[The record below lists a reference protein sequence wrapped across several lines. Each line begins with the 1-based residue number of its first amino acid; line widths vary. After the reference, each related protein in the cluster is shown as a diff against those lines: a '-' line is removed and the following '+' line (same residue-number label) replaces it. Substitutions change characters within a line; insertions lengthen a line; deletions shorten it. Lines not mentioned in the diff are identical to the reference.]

1 MTGWIR
7 SMTGWIRGWP
17 PVVAVLLAGGAA
29 TAGTALLLGDVVV
42 HMRFAP
48 ALGVAVL
55 AAVVAAS
62 AAVVVLVRR
71 RTEQL
76 RGWMLEES
84 REKHRRFL
92 RRLDHELKNPLTAIR
107 IGLANL
113 SAADIDRTARG
124 TATRVEE
131 QVLRMVRITRD
142 LRKLAAIE
150 DQPMERAP
158 VPLAELLEAAGE
170 SVCELPGGDERKVTV
185 TVPDVPW
192 PLPQPPGDA
201 ELLELALH
209 NLVANAVKYSGPGC
223 SIVLRAFEE
232 SAHVV
237 VEVADTGQG
246 IPADELPHVWGE
258 LVRGSE
264 VRDIPGSGVGLAL
277 VQAVASR
284 HDGECEIRSRPGS
297 GTVVRVR
304 LPLG

>member
-7 SMTGWIRGWP
+7 RWL
-17 PVVAVLLAGGAA
+17 PVAAVLLVGGVA
-29 TAGTALLLGDVVV
+29 TALTALLLGGVTV
-42 HMRFAP
+42 HVRFAP
-48 ALGVAVL
+48 ALGVAVS
-55 AAVVAAS
+55 AAVLAAS
-62 AAVVVLVRR
+62 AAAVVLLRR

-76 RGWMLEES
+76 RVRLSEEH
-84 REKHRRFL
+84 RESHRRFL

-113 SAADIDRTARG
+113 SAADLDRAAQDTA
-124 TATRVEE
+124 ARVAE
-131 QVLRMVRITRD
+131 QVLRMVRITGD

-158 VPLAELLEAAGE
+158 VPLAELLAAAGE
-170 SVCELPGGDERKVTV
+170 AARELPGGDEREVTV
-185 TVPDVPW
+185 NVPDVPW

-201 ELLELALH
+201 DLLELALH

-223 SIVLRAFEE
+223 SVVLRAVEE

-246 IPADELPHVWGE
+246 IRSDELPHVWGE

-277 VQAVASR
+277 VRAVVSR

-297 GTVVRVR
+297 GTVVRLR